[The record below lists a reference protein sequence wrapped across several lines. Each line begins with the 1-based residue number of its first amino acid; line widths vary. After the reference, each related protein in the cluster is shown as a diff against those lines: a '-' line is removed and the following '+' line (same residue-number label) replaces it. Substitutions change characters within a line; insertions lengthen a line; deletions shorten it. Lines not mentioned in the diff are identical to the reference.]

1 MSEQVPTSR
10 VKHFQHLPS
19 DWKLVRLD
27 QIVSQKITYGIVQ
40 PGAFDSSGIPLIR
53 GVDYMSGWGN
63 LESFYRVSKDLH
75 QKFKRSTTRKGDV
88 LLSIAGYA
96 GHVSVVPEWIEEA
109 NIIQTSARISIEQSA
124 ASPPF
129 VAYFLDSIEGKLQ
142 SRRYIKGSAQE
153 GLNLDDVQKFLIP
166 IPPLPE
172 QKKIA
177 SILTSVDE
185 VIEKTQS
192 QIDKLQDLK
201 KGTMNE
207 LLTKGIGHT
216 EFKDS
221 ELGRIPKSWE
231 VCKLEERL
239 YRPLAYGVLKPDS
252 YVEDGVPMLRIQDV
266 SVSGLNKR
274 KLHRISEKLHQEF
287 KRTELREGDLV
298 MSLVGTI
305 GRVLEITKNLEG
317 ANVSRAFGVIGL
329 KDDIDRNYVRQFLT
343 SQKIQDWIQHQA
355 QGNAQ
360 KVLNLG
366 ELRNLSIIYPPLPE
380 QKKIASILTSVDE
393 VIEKIQSQIDKLQSL
408 KKSLMQDLLTGKV
421 RVSVN

>member
-1 MSEQVPTSR
+1 
-10 VKHFQHLPS
+10 
-19 DWKLVRLD
+19 
-27 QIVSQKITYGIVQ
+27 
-40 PGAFDSSGIPLIR
+40 
-53 GVDYMSGWGN
+53 
-63 LESFYRVSKDLH
+63 
-75 QKFKRSTTRKGDV
+75 
-88 LLSIAGYA
+88 
-96 GHVSVVPEWIEEA
+96 
-109 NIIQTSARISIEQSA
+109 
-124 ASPPF
+124 
-129 VAYFLDSIEGKLQ
+129 
-142 SRRYIKGSAQE
+142 
-153 GLNLDDVQKFLIP
+153 
-166 IPPLPE
+166 
-172 QKKIA
+172 
-177 SILTSVDE
+177 
-185 VIEKTQS
+185 
-192 QIDKLQDLK
+192 
-201 KGTMNE
+201 
-207 LLTKGIGHT
+207 
-216 EFKDS
+216 
-221 ELGRIPKSWE
+221 
-231 VCKLEERL
+231 
-239 YRPLAYGVLKPDS
+239 LAYGVLKPDS

>member
-63 LESFYRVSKDLH
+63 LESFFRVSKDLH

-109 NIIQTSARISIEQSA
+109 NITQTSARISIEQSA

-231 VCKLEERL
+231 VRSLDQISTFRRGSFPQPYGRPEWYSENGHPFVQVFDISHNNELKSSTKVRISDAAAEQSVFIPKGSLIVSLQGSIGRTAITQYDAYVDRTILIFLNYEDKLEVNFFSTIIKELFRKQKEVADGGIIKTITKETL
-239 YRPLAYGVLKPDS
+239 RDFKITIPPLKEQTDISKVL
-252 YVEDGVPMLRIQDV
+252 GAIQSSID
-266 SVSGLNKR
+266 NTFR
-274 KLHRISEKLHQEF
+274 KLES
-287 KRTELREGDLV
+287 T
-298 MSLVGTI
+298 
-305 GRVLEITKNLEG
+305 
-317 ANVSRAFGVIGL
+317 
-329 KDDIDRNYVRQFLT
+329 
-343 SQKIQDWIQHQA
+343 
-355 QGNAQ
+355 
-360 KVLNLG
+360 
-366 ELRNLSIIYPPLPE
+366 
-380 QKKIASILTSVDE
+380 
-393 VIEKIQSQIDKLQSL
+393 QSL